1 MKPYHQ
7 IMSDEH
13 EAIIAK
19 MPLSD
24 AAPDIVTVPFGVN
37 GRLRNEFK
45 RRNISF
51 GMCYEETNA
60 QRILDAQLFFA
71 NVVDPLEV
79 PMWASIEVTTNVHE
93 TLAVAKKMIELGEY
107 NPALLKLVPTS
118 ESMDATISETANEL
132 KLLEALYDAT
142 ISEND

>member
-7 IMSDEH
+7 IMTDEH
-13 EAIIAK
+13 EIIIAR
-19 MPLSD
+19 MPLSN
-24 AAPDIVTVPFGVN
+24 AAPDIITVPFGVN

-45 RRNISF
+45 RRNIPF

-60 QRILDAQLFFA
+60 QRVLDSQLAFA

-79 PMWASIEVTTNVHE
+79 PMWASIEITTDISE
-93 TLAVAKKMIELGEY
+93 TLAIAKKMIELGEY

-118 ESMDATISETANEL
+118 ESMDATISETADEL
-132 KLLEALYDAT
+132 KLLEAMYDAA